1 MQTKLYEN
9 TQPLDISLTTLSVG
23 AGIGYQWEASL
34 DNENWNEITG
44 QNSLT
49 LAFTDVQTVTTYYRA
64 VITSEV
70 SSPTTPIPN
79 QQKISLSRTANPL
92 SVSETY
98 YIYIGTGTYSITTT
112 GATSGTDNIGEG
124 LALDITNNARE

>member
-1 MQTKLYEN
+1 M
-9 TQPLDISLTTLSVG
+9 DISLTTLSVG
-23 AGIGYQWEASL
+23 AGISYQWEASL

-70 SSPTTPIPN
+70 ISQPPQYLIN
-79 QQKISLSRTANPL
+79 KKISLSRTANPL
-92 SVSETY
+92 NVGETD
-98 YIYIGTGTYSITTT
+98 TYTEELGPTQ
-112 GATSGTDNIGEG
+112 
-124 LALDITNNARE
+124 